1 MTDIE
6 YIKKYGNKKNLKKNL
21 EQLKKGKPVQYIVG
35 NVNFYGYNF
44 IIDENVL
51 IPRFETE
58 GLVEKV
64 IENIKTMNKKNLNI
78 IDIGTGSGCIAI
90 TLKKELNN
98 YIVDAVDISKEALK
112 IALKNASNLKCDIN
126 FYQNNL
132 LENIPKKYDVIVSNP
147 PYIAYD
153 EEIMD
158 IVKKNEPS
166 IALYAKDN
174 GLFILKEILKQS
186 KDKVQDQFL
195 IALEIGASQGETL
208 KKIAHTIY
216 PECQIWV
223 EKDLAN
229 FDRYLFIKS

>member
-6 YIKKYGNKKNLKKNL
+6 YIKKYGNKKNLKENL

-98 YIVDAVDISKEALK
+98 CIVDAIDISKEALQ

-132 LENIPKKYDVIVSNP
+132 LESIHKKYDVIVSNP

-186 KDKVQDQFL
+186 KDKVQDKFL

>member
-6 YIKKYGNKKNLKKNL
+6 YIKKYGNKKNLKENL

-98 YIVDAVDISKEALK
+98 L
-112 IALKNASNLKCDIN
+112 
-126 FYQNNL
+126 
-132 LENIPKKYDVIVSNP
+132 
-147 PYIAYD
+147 
-153 EEIMD
+153 
-158 IVKKNEPS
+158 
-166 IALYAKDN
+166 
-174 GLFILKEILKQS
+174 
-186 KDKVQDQFL
+186 
-195 IALEIGASQGETL
+195 
-208 KKIAHTIY
+208 
-216 PECQIWV
+216 
-223 EKDLAN
+223 
-229 FDRYLFIKS
+229 

>member
-1 MTDIE
+1 M
-6 YIKKYGNKKNLKKNL
+6 
-21 EQLKKGKPVQYIVG
+21 Q
-35 NVNFYGYNF
+35 
-44 IIDENVL
+44 
-51 IPRFETE
+51 
-58 GLVEKV
+58 
-64 IENIKTMNKKNLNI
+64 
-78 IDIGTGSGCIAI
+78 
-90 TLKKELNN
+90 
-98 YIVDAVDISKEALK
+98 

-132 LENIPKKYDVIVSNP
+132 LESIHKKYDVIVSNP

-186 KDKVQDQFL
+186 KDKVQDKFL